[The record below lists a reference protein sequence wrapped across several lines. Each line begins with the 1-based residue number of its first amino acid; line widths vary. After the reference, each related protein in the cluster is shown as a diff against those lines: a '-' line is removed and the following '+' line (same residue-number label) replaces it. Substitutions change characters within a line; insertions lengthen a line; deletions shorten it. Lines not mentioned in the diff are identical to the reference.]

1 MVYADNTDRIAP
13 WAAPE
18 RVRKFRHDAWRMAG
32 SIRDA
37 ALLVMGT
44 AWLCGVVEMA
54 IVWRAVFDRATGVVD
69 RERSA

>member
-1 MVYADNTDRIAP
+1 
-13 WAAPE
+13 
-18 RVRKFRHDAWRMAG
+18 MAG